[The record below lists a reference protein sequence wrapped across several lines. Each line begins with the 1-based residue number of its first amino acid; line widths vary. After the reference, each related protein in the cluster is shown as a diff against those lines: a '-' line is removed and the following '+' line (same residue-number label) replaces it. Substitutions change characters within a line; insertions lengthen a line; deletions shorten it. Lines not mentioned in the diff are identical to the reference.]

1 MAEFFIDVGKIKLT
15 WKDQWSSSVDYVAD
29 DLVRHDDGSTI
40 STYIAVATS
49 TNQVPSTTGTVNS
62 SYWQLFAS
70 GGLAGGLQPGGNASN
85 QIQWK
90 DGLALGGDSTFTYD
104 DTTDLL
110 TVPSI
115 SVSGTSTTYDVDVTG
130 TIRATQYFEGAN
142 QLTYNIAATQVTSS
156 QFDNARLPND
166 ISVTNLTASTGL
178 NIKTGGLIFDDTTN
192 RVGINTAVP
201 GTSFDVKA
209 TSSDADIV
217 VGRFRADHTTA
228 KGTYIEVQPNSAQ
241 AQKSGV
247 HLHKNSLRTEPFTI
261 ENDGGA
267 VSLHNASVSAPTIDL
282 KLNGTSAFNLTPTVS
297 HLTGALRIDGCF
309 DEAVTAVTISGT
321 NVLSID
327 ATVASVFTV
336 TLDNA
341 ITTFNV
347 TLPTS
352 SRSVTLTFLFTNTTG
367 SNHTINWPSNTK
379 WPGGTSPTM
388 TSLQNATDII
398 SLSTVDGGSSWYGF
412 LGGAEFT

>member
-49 TNQVPSTTGTVNS
+49 TNQAPSTTGTVNT

-130 TIRATQYFEGAN
+130 TVRATAYYEGAN
-142 QLTYNIAATQVTSS
+142 QLTYNISGAQITSGTVGNS
-156 QFDNARLPND
+156 YLPAD

-178 NIKTGGLIFDDTTN
+178 NIKTCLL
-192 RVGINTAVP
+192 
-201 GTSFDVKA
+201 
-209 TSSDADIV
+209 
-217 VGRFRADHTTA
+217 
-228 KGTYIEVQPNSAQ
+228 Y
-241 AQKSGV
+241 
-247 HLHKNSLRTEPFTI
+247 
-261 ENDGGA
+261 
-267 VSLHNASVSAPTIDL
+267 
-282 KLNGTSAFNLTPTVS
+282 
-297 HLTGALRIDGCF
+297 
-309 DEAVTAVTISGT
+309 
-321 NVLSID
+321 
-327 ATVASVFTV
+327 
-336 TLDNA
+336 
-341 ITTFNV
+341 
-347 TLPTS
+347 
-352 SRSVTLTFLFTNTTG
+352 
-367 SNHTINWPSNTK
+367 
-379 WPGGTSPTM
+379 TSPSPRDVEESRM
-388 TSLQNATDII
+388 P
-398 SLSTVDGGSSWYGF
+398 SS
-412 LGGAEFT
+412 A

>member
-247 HLHKNSLRTEPFTI
+247 HLHKNSLRTEPFTV

-267 VSLHNASVSAPTIDL
+267 VTLHNASTSAPSIDL
-282 KLNGTSAFNLTPTVS
+282 KLNGTSTFNLTPTVS

-309 DEAVTAVTISGT
+309 DESVTAVTISGT
-321 NVLSID
+321 NVLTID

-336 TLDNA
+336 TLDKA
-341 ITTFNV
+341 ITTYNV

-352 SRSVTLTFLFTNTTG
+352 SRSITLTFLFTNTTG
-367 SNHTINWPSNTK
+367 SSHTINWPSNTK

-388 TSLQNATDII
+388 TTIQNATDII

>member
-247 HLHKNSLRTEPFTI
+247 HLHKNSLRTEPFTV

-388 TSLQNATDII
+388 TTIQNATDII
-398 SLSTVDGGSSWYGF
+398 SLSTVDGGTSWYGF

>member
-15 WKDQWSSSVDYVAD
+15 WKDLWSNATDYVVD
-29 DLVRHDDGSTI
+29 DLVRYDDGSTI
-40 STYIAVATS
+40 SSYICIQDS

-62 SYWQLFAS
+62 SYWSLFAS
-70 GGLAGGLQPGGNASN
+70 GGLAGGLQPGGDATN
-85 QIQWK
+85 QVQYK
-90 DGLALGGDSTFTYD
+90 DGLALGGEAAFTYD
-104 DTTDLL
+104 PSTDLL

-115 SVSGTSTTYDVDVTG
+115 TVSGTSTTYDVDVTG
-130 TIRATQYFEGAN
+130 TVRATAYYEGAN
-142 QLTYNIAATQVTSS
+142 QLTYNISGAQITSGTVGNS
-156 QFDNARLPND
+156 YLPAD

-178 NIKTGGLIFDDTTN
+178 NIKTGGLIFDDTTD

-201 GTSFDVKA
+201 GTSLDVKG

-267 VSLHNASVSAPTIDL
+267 VSLHNASTSAPTIDL

-297 HLTGALRIDGCF
+297 HLTGSLRIDGCF

-321 NVLSID
+321 NVLNID

-341 ITTFNV
+341 ITTYNV

-352 SRSVTLTFLFTNTTG
+352 ARSVTLTFLFTNTTG

>member
-40 STYIAVATS
+40 STYIAVDSS
-49 TNQVPSTTGTVNS
+49 TNQVPSTTGTVNT

-85 QIQWK
+85 QVQWK

-130 TIRATQYFEGAN
+130 TVRATAYYEGSN
-142 QLTYNIAATQVTSS
+142 QLTYNISGAQITSGTVGNS
-156 QFDNARLPND
+156 YLPAD

-178 NIKTGGLIFDDTTN
+178 NIKTGGLIFDDTTD

-201 GTSFDVKA
+201 GTSLDVKG

-267 VSLHNASVSAPTIDL
+267 VSLHNASTSAPTIDL

-297 HLTGALRIDGCF
+297 HLTGSLRIDGCF

-321 NVLSID
+321 NVLNID

-341 ITTFNV
+341 ITTYNV

-352 SRSVTLTFLFTNTTG
+352 ARSVTLTFLFTNTTG

>member
-49 TNQVPSTTGTVNS
+49 TNQAPATTGTVNS

-104 DTTDLL
+104 DTADLL

-166 ISVTNLTASTGL
+166 ISVTNLIASTGL
-178 NIKTGGLIFDDTTN
+178 NIKTGGLLFDDTTN

-201 GTSFDVKA
+201 GTSLDVKA

-217 VGRFRADHTTA
+217 VGRFRGDHTTA

-267 VSLHNASVSAPTIDL
+267 VSIHNASTTAPTIDL
-282 KLNGTSAFNLTPTVS
+282 KLNGTSAFNLTPTIS

-321 NVLSID
+321 NVLTID

-336 TLDNA
+336 TLDKA
-341 ITTFNV
+341 ITTYNV

-352 SRSVTLTFLFTNTTG
+352 SRSITLTFLFTNTTG
-367 SNHTINWPSNTK
+367 SSHTINWPSNTK
-379 WPGGTSPTM
+379 WPGGSSPTM
-388 TSLQNATDII
+388 TTIQNATDII
-398 SLSTVDGGSSWYGF
+398 SLSTVDGGTSWYGF
-412 LGGAEFT
+412 LGGAEFS

>member
-49 TNQVPSTTGTVNS
+49 TNQAPSTTGTVNT

-130 TIRATQYFEGAN
+130 TVRATAYYEGAN
-142 QLTYNIAATQVTSS
+142 QLTYNISGAQITSGTVGNS
-156 QFDNARLPND
+156 YLPAD

-178 NIKTGGLIFDDTTN
+178 NIKTGGLIFDDTTD

-201 GTSFDVKA
+201 GTSLDVKG

-241 AQKSGV
+241 AQKSGI

-267 VSLHNASVSAPTIDL
+267 VSLHNASTSAPTIDL

-321 NVLSID
+321 NVLNID

-367 SNHTINWPSNTK
+367 TNHTINWPSNTK

-398 SLSTVDGGSSWYGF
+398 SLSTVTGGSSWYGF